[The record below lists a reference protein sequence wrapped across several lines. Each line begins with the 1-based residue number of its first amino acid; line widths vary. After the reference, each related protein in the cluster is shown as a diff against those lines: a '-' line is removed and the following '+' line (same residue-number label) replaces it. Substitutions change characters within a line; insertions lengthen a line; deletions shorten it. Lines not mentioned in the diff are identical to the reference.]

1 MAGPVPAIS
10 IERARHFNT
19 RFAWRRALSIEIT
32 GTSPVMT
39 VFGCVDLV
47 GACSS
52 TRSNAIELLRER
64 GWEGLAAN

>member
-10 IERARHFNT
+10 MERTRHFNT
-19 RFAWRRALSIEIT
+19 RSAQRRALLIEIT

-47 GACSS
+47 GTCSN
-52 TRSNAIELLRER
+52 TCLVH
-64 GWEGLAAN
+64 